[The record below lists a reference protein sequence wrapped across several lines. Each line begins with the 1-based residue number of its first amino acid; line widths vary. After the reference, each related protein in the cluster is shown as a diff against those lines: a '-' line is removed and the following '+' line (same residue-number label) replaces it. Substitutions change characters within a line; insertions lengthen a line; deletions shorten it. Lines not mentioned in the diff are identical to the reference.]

1 MAIAI
6 SGGAERAM
14 RIRIRPRSLRGA
26 KTNQINPINPI
37 NPNQP
42 AQTRPSLINPTKPVQ
57 SLMTNLTTGSL
68 IDHKAWGRGKLLA
81 IRYPNGEAYFP
92 SLVGDVGG
100 ATRLVRLSVLT
111 TSGVQSDPLLDHV
124 GLATPAVKRRARPVK
139 AMEHDLARAIEWFEG
154 EYPGRFDDPKL
165 VAGELTHKR
174 EAHALFVER
183 LGEGRGAQLIAD
195 GKGDEIGQ
203 ILDTLWHHT
212 NIPSRFETMAAHDG
226 LKDGAAAARLL
237 DAVHGLLAAPGAVAF
252 ERLSQAVSLLPAP
265 AGGSRVHTWPNV
277 TLLPFLADPARFIV
291 AKPEVTKRI
300 AARMGRDLLYSTAVK
315 WDTYAR
321 VLDMSQKLRDAL
333 APLGARDYIDVF
345 AFIWLTRDLS

>member
-1 MAIAI
+1 
-6 SGGAERAM
+6 
-14 RIRIRPRSLRGA
+14 
-26 KTNQINPINPI
+26 
-37 NPNQP
+37 
-42 AQTRPSLINPTKPVQ
+42 
-57 SLMTNLTTGSL
+57 MTNLTPGSL

-100 ATRLVRLSVLT
+100 ATRVVRLSVLT
-111 TSGVQSDPLLDHV
+111 TSSVQSDPLLDHL
-124 GLATPAVKRRARPVK
+124 GLTTPAAKRRPRPVK
-139 AMEHDLARAIEWFEG
+139 AMEHDLARAIAWFEA
-154 EYPGRFDDPKL
+154 EYPGRFEDPKL
-165 VAGELTHKR
+165 VAAELTHKR

-183 LGEGRGAQLIAD
+183 FGEGRGAQLIAD
-195 GKGDEIGQ
+195 RKGDEIGQ

-212 NIPSRFETMAAHDG
+212 NIPSRFEVTAAHDG

-237 DAVHGLLAAPGAVAF
+237 DAVQGFVVAPGPMAF
-252 ERLSQAVSLLPAP
+252 ARVSQAVSQLPA
-265 AGGSRVHTWPNV
+265 ASGGSRVHTWPNT
-277 TLLPFLADPARFIV
+277 TLLPFFADPTRFIV

-333 APLGARDYIDVF
+333 APLGARDYIDVQS
-345 AFIWLTRDLS
+345 FIWITRELK